1 MIILKGQVRYAHKI
15 QKKKNRN
22 DKGLAD
28 KENQE
33 KKAKTPEYS

>member
-1 MIILKGQVRYAHKI
+1 MIILKGQVWYAHKI
-15 QKKKNRN
+15 QKKNKN

-33 KKAKTPEYS
+33 KKAKTPEY